1 MTQPY
6 GELSNPDTLTI
17 ERLLP
22 GPVERVWQY
31 LTDPELRRQWLAA
44 GPMTLEPDG
53 EVELRF
59 HNSQLS
65 GAEDTPPAKYAQY
78 DDEHIQRGTIL
89 ACEPHRL
96 LRFTWPMGDEMTEVS
111 FELSPQGEKVK
122 LVIRHSR
129 LHQGDHLLSVA
140 SGWHTHLAFLLA
152 RLEQQQ
158 PPAFWAT
165 IAETEAEYARRFG
178 LKRNSA

>member
-1 MTQPY
+1 
-6 GELSNPDTLTI
+6 
-17 ERLLP
+17 
-22 GPVERVWQY
+22 
-31 LTDPELRRQWLAA
+31 
-44 GPMTLEPDG
+44 
-53 EVELRF
+53 
-59 HNSQLS
+59 
-65 GAEDTPPAKYAQY
+65 
-78 DDEHIQRGTIL
+78 
-89 ACEPHRL
+89 
-96 LRFTWPMGDEMTEVS
+96 MGDEMTEVS

-152 RLEQQQ
+152 RLEQQP

-178 LKRNSA
+178 LTP